1 MGLLTALKG
10 LPLSYNRDL
19 QEDKRFVFDSA
30 DTVTASL
37 KIMAGFL
44 STMKFRRDRMA
55 DAADKDLT
63 LLATDLADVLVKEG
77 MPFRNAH
84 EIIGSTVRYCL
95 GKGKRLQDLTDPEL
109 KRFSKMF
116 PDGVGAGL
124 SVFRSVQGKKA
135 FGGTSP
141 KNVVRQTGLLKKH
154 LADIRK
160 RALKL
165 RG

>member
-1 MGLLTALKG
+1 MKG

-37 KIMAGFL
+37 NIMAGFL
-44 STMKFRRDRMA
+44 TTMKFRRDRMA

-84 EIIGSTVRYCL
+84 EIIGSAVRYCL

-109 KRFSKMF
+109 KHFSKMF

-124 SVFRSVQGKKA
+124 SAYRSVVRKKA
-135 FGGTSP
+135 IGGTSP

-154 LADIRK
+154 LAEIRK
-160 RALKL
+160 RLRTLKD
-165 RG
+165 